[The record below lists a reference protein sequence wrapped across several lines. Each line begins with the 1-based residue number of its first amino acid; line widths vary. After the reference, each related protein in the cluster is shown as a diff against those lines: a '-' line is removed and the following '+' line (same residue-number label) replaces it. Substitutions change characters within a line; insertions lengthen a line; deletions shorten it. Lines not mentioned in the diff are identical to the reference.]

1 MILKIDPV
9 ENLGVNR
16 LSNIL
21 LKYKSNENG
30 FAIPALLSG
39 KAPFAYEGKINVFL
53 N

>member
-21 LKYKSNENG
+21 STSPMKIASPFPLCG
-30 FAIPALLSG
+30 AG
-39 KAPFAYEGKINVFL
+39 KAPFAYEGKNKMNL
-53 N
+53 